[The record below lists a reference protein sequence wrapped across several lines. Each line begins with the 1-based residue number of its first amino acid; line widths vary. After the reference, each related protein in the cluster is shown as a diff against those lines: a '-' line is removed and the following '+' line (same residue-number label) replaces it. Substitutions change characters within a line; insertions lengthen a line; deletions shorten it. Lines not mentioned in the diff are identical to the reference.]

1 MRLKETD
8 WNAPGGAAEVEV
20 EYPDAPIMDVVNW
33 LRRTSAWLENHDLV
47 ERKVRRLNGILADHR
62 NGSHQNMLTT
72 AGGFTGEPTTV
83 AQWVDR
89 QMADPAVREAVYQR
103 LKQYRDIQAKAN
115 RLAALELARAAKQA
129 KRGAVPVS

>member
-20 EYPDAPIMDVVNW
+20 EYPDAPIVDVVNW
-33 LRRTSAWLENHDLV
+33 LRRTSAWLENPELV
-47 ERKVRRLNGILADHR
+47 ERRVRRLNGILADHR
-62 NGSHQNMLTT
+62 NTVGQISPGAPASGGVP
-72 AGGFTGEPTTV
+72 AGLLG
-83 AQWVDR
+83 R
-89 QMADPAVREAVYQR
+89 MADPSFRTAVEAA
-103 LKQYRDIQAKAN
+103 LKEFKAIQGKVN